1 MQAQSIW
8 NYNKKTSEAP
18 LSGEHKFDT
27 VVVGG
32 GIAGILTAY
41 QLAESGHKV
50 TLLEAE
56 SLYAGTTHNTTAH
69 MDSLHGCLYA
79 DMIKRSAKNAALYFQ
94 SQNDAIDEYE
104 RLIKKHNISCDFV
117 RSDSILFAK
126 RSVDKLKTE
135 YDALKAIGADVTFM
149 TDIKILN
156 TAVSAA
162 IKLPNQA
169 RFHPLKFLE
178 ALPKKFEIIENT
190 RIQKVDTANKTLYS
204 NDAVIKA
211 DRIIIATG
219 FPIIDVPGFYFLRM
233 YKSHSY
239 SIAVDTATKLDAMY
253 QGDLGNSLTYRQ
265 YKDSIIIGGLD
276 HRSGRVDED
285 NKYDRLEEKAVE
297 SFPDAKTTYYW
308 SANDCMTF
316 DGVPLVGPYCKGS
329 QDIFIISGFNKWGM
343 TNAMVGACLLRDIIN
358 NKKNKYQQL
367 FSPFRKRPAGPFVN
381 NALSTVKNLVI
392 KPISPPTLTAQ
403 EMLPGSGDIV
413 LVGGKKK
420 AVYKDS
426 EGELH
431 ICDALCKHLKCQL
444 DFNPNTKTWDC
455 PCHGSRF
462 EIDGKLIVGPAT
474 ENLD

>member
-1 MQAQSIW
+1 
-8 NYNKKTSEAP
+8 
-18 LSGEHKFDT
+18 
-27 VVVGG
+27 
-32 GIAGILTAY
+32 
-41 QLAESGHKV
+41 
-50 TLLEAE
+50 
-56 SLYAGTTHNTTAH
+56 
-69 MDSLHGCLYA
+69 
-79 DMIKRSAKNAALYFQ
+79 
-94 SQNDAIDEYE
+94 
-104 RLIKKHNISCDFV
+104 
-117 RSDSILFAK
+117 
-126 RSVDKLKTE
+126 
-135 YDALKAIGADVTFM
+135 
-149 TDIKILN
+149 
-156 TAVSAA
+156 
-162 IKLPNQA
+162 
-169 RFHPLKFLE
+169 
-178 ALPKKFEIIENT
+178 
-190 RIQKVDTANKTLYS
+190 
-204 NDAVIKA
+204 
-211 DRIIIATG
+211 
-219 FPIIDVPGFYFLRM
+219 
-233 YKSHSY
+233 
-239 SIAVDTATKLDAMY
+239 MY